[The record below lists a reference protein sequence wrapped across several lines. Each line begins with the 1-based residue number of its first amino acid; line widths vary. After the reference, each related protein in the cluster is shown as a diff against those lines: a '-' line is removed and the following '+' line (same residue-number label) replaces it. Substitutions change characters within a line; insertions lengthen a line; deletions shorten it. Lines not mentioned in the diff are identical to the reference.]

1 MKKFTFK
8 MMMLAAVA
16 MFAGTAVAQEAEEP
30 VWYGQITAA
39 DYVQGL
45 DAWTPMVNYTI
56 TYTADKH
63 LKVTCTL
70 SEFNN
75 NNVQINFRDAG
86 KFEMMN
92 MVDGNNLNY
101 EIVSADTYEE
111 GEELNNAFFYLA
123 YPNAA
128 SRANFTYVVG
138 AENEAPA
145 ADEEAPVLTKAE
157 LAGVT
162 YNAAT
167 LTVAATDNTDNVVVD
182 VYEDAACET
191 LLASQSI
198 VADGSDQTV
207 EVTGLTAETAYTFY
221 VKAKDGAGNYSSEV
235 LRVEAKTAEAPDL
248 QEAVWYGVI
257 NNDTQWN
264 MGTIGTTGYTPII
277 NYTVTTT
284 VENQLRFHITLSEVY
299 SEGIGNAQVWWI
311 INGQESHVNM
321 NKVND
326 TEYETTV
333 LEPMAYERGVQV
345 LFRFRFE
352 VDGAAPMTNNV
363 EDYILG
369 AENDEPTSGVE
380 KLENGKVAINASNG
394 CLTVSGAEGES
405 VKVYAISGA
414 LVYDAVAGAMETIHL
429 EKGIYVVVAGK
440 EVKKI
445 VL

>member
-123 YPNAA
+123 YPNTA

-145 ADEEAPVLTKAE
+145 ADEEAPVLT
-157 LAGVT
+157 
-162 YNAAT
+162 AAT
-167 LTVAATDNTDNVVVD
+167 VSEVGDKTAVLNVTVTDN
-182 VYEDAACET
+182 
-191 LLASQSI
+191 S
-198 VADGSDQTV
+198 GS
-207 EVTGLTAETAYTFY
+207 A
-221 VKAKDGAGNYSSEV
+221 
-235 LRVEAKTAEAPDL
+235 
-248 QEAVWYGVI
+248 
-257 NNDTQWN
+257 
-264 MGTIGTTGYTPII
+264 II
-277 NYTVTTT
+277 
-284 VENQLRFHITLSEVY
+284 
-299 SEGIGNAQVWWI
+299 
-311 INGQESHVNM
+311 
-321 NKVND
+321 
-326 TEYETTV
+326 
-333 LEPMAYERGVQV
+333 
-345 LFRFRFE
+345 
-352 VDGAAPMTNNV
+352 
-363 EDYILG
+363 
-369 AENDEPTSGVE
+369 
-380 KLENGKVAINASNG
+380 
-394 CLTVSGAEGES
+394 TVS
-405 VKVYAISGA
+405 
-414 LVYDAVAGAMETIHL
+414 
-429 EKGIYVVVAGK
+429 
-440 EVKKI
+440 
-445 VL
+445 